1 MFLNAL
7 SFRRAMKDQNYSEE
21 VTKIL
26 EEAPS
31 ARKALLDNY
40 DNLYKVAEYC
50 ETNYLQV
57 RHSHARAASH
67 PTQIQYDTGREMM
80 RRVIYKAAL

>member
-1 MFLNAL
+1 
-7 SFRRAMKDQNYSEE
+7 MKDQNYSEE

-40 DNLYKVAEYC
+40 TNLYKVADYC
-50 ETNYLQV
+50 ESNYLQV
-57 RHSHARAASH
+57 RHSHELEQLH
-67 PTQIQYDTGREMM
+67 MPHTDP
-80 RRVIYKAAL
+80 V